1 MSELKEI
8 ILNVLVA
15 VASVVVVYFFIVVGL
30 SI

>member
-1 MSELKEI
+1 MSDLKEI

-15 VASVVVVYFFIVVGL
+15 VSSVVVIYFFIVVGL

>member
-15 VASVVVVYFFIVVGL
+15 VSSVVVIYFFIVVGL